1 MSPQPKLFDTHAHLH
16 DPWIGDDLPDV
27 MARASDAGVDRIV
40 TIGCSLEDSRNAIAV
55 AEQYDNVWATLGVH
69 PHDAKDW
76 DDATADHFR
85 RLAESEQVVAIG
97 EIGLDFYRNLSPHPD
112 QYRAFE
118 AQLALADELELPVV
132 IHSRD
137 AHEDTYNILQQWVG
151 SLSPPAPQGKTS
163 RPHSPSPSAPQGK
176 TSRPHSAS
184 PSAPQGKT
192 SRPHSASPPAARGEM
207 SRRDRGGP
215 PVGVIH
221 CFSGDAD
228 LAHRYHNLGFQISFA
243 GPVTYPKN
251 EALREAAKSLPPE
264 AIVIETDAPY
274 LSPQPQRGKRNE
286 PANIRFTAEQI
297 AQVRGESIE
306 TVAGTVTAHASRLYR
321 VR

>member
-1 MSPQPKLFDTHAHLH
+1 MSQPPALFDTHAHLH

-27 MARASDAGVDRIV
+27 MARASEAGVEQIV
-40 TIGCSLEDSRNAIAV
+40 TIGCSLEDSQHALTV

-76 DDATADHFR
+76 DDHTE
-85 RLAESEQVVAIG
+85 AEFTRMVESDQVVAIG
-97 EIGLDFYRNLSPHPD
+97 EIGLDFYRNLSPHAD

-118 AQLALADELELPVV
+118 AQLTLADTLNLPVV

-137 AHEDTYNILQQWVG
+137 AHEETYRVLEQWTA
-151 SLSPPAPQGKTS
+151 SLSPPAP
-163 RPHSPSPSAPQGK
+163 
-176 TSRPHSAS
+176 
-184 PSAPQGKT
+184 
-192 SRPHSASPPAARGEM
+192 RGELAPHHDAGM
-207 SRRDRGGP
+207 ARSDRGGLP
-215 PVGVIH
+215 LGVIH

-228 LAHRYHNLGFQISFA
+228 LAHRYHDLGFLISFA

-251 EALREAAKSLPPE
+251 EGLREAAKSLPLE

-286 PANIRFTAEQI
+286 PANVRYAAKQI
-297 AQVRGESIE
+297 SDVRGESVDLIAGQS
-306 TVAGTVTAHASRLYR
+306 TVNAIRLFHLD
-321 VR
+321 

>member
-1 MSPQPKLFDTHAHLH
+1 MSQLPALFDTHAHLH

-27 MARASDAGVDRIV
+27 MARASDAGVERIV
-40 TIGCSLEDSRNAIAV
+40 TVGCSLEDSRNAIAV
-55 AEQYDNVWATLGVH
+55 AEQYDNVWATFGVH

-76 DDATADHFR
+76 DDATADQFR
-85 RLAESEQVVAIG
+85 RLAESDQVVAIG
-97 EIGLDFYRNLSPHPD
+97 EIGLDFYRNLSPHED

-163 RPHSPSPSAPQGK
+163 RPHS
-176 TSRPHSAS
+176 AS

-192 SRPHSASPPAARGEM
+192 SRPHSASPPATRGEM

-286 PANIRFTAEQI
+286 PANIQHTANQI
-297 AQVRGESIE
+297 ADVRGESIN
-306 TVAGTVTAHASRLYR
+306 TIIDQTSLNAVRLFGL
-321 VR
+321 

>member
-40 TIGCSLEDSRNAIAV
+40 TVGCSLEDSRNAIAV

-76 DDATADHFR
+76 DDATADQFR
-85 RLAESEQVVAIG
+85 RLAESDQVVAIG
-97 EIGLDFYRNLSPHPD
+97 EIGLDFYRNLSPQAD

-118 AQLALADELELPVV
+118 AQLGLADELELPVV

-151 SLSPPAPQGKTS
+151 SLSLPAPQGKTS
-163 RPHSPSPSAPQGK
+163 RPHSPSP
-176 TSRPHSAS
+176 
-184 PSAPQGKT
+184 
-192 SRPHSASPPAARGEM
+192 PAARGEM
-207 SRRDRGGP
+207 SRRNRGGLP
-215 PVGVIH
+215 IGVIH

-264 AIVIETDAPY
+264 AIVIETDCPY

-286 PANIRFTAEQI
+286 PANIQHTANQI
-297 AQVRGESIE
+297 AEVRGESVEVVDRALVGNSI
-306 TVAGTVTAHASRLYR
+306 RLFR
-321 VR
+321 V